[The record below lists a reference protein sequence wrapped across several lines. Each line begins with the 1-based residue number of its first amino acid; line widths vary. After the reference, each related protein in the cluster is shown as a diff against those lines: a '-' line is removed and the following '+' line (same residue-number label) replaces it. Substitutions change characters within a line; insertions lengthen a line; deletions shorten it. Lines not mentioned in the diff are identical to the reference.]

1 MSKIDELLKD
11 EKVEWKKLGEVSQIL
26 KGKQFNK
33 RDMLEDGI
41 YPVINGGILPSG
53 YINLFNRNENTIT
66 VSQGGASAGYVN
78 FIEEKFWL
86 GAHAFSVIP
95 DNEII
100 TEYAYDYSCFNRL
113 LFHIL
118 KMNQMNLQD
127 SKEGAGIPSVSKDKL
142 SIIEVPLTS
151 KQVQKEIVKTLDKFT
166 NYVTELQSELQSR
179 TKQYEYYRDM
189 LLSEEYLNII
199 SEKIYGIEN
208 KNEITYC
215 RIKDVCNRQKGIN
228 ITAEKMKEL
237 NSDNAPVKIFAGGST
252 TAHLDV
258 DVVGKKNVIEIPSV
272 IVKSRGNI
280 DFEYYD
286 KPFSH
291 KNEMWSYSTINDE
304 VLNIKFLFYLLKNN
318 LKYFKDNSI
327 SGKLPQISTG
337 VTDNYK
343 IPIIPIVIQ
352 NKVVE
357 ILDKFQSLLADTK
370 GLLPQEI
377 EQRQKQYEYYREK
390 LLTFDENSVK
400 RERERERAYLS
411 NSYLNS
417 LKEAGKIVG
426 VSVFGVELKK
436 LEDFAEIYDGTH
448 QTPKYVNTGV
458 PFISVQDIKNIYGTN
473 KYITMEEYNKFKV
486 KPRKNDVF
494 MTRIGDIG
502 TCAIV
507 KNDDDLAY
515 YVTLALIRPSNDIVL
530 SKFLKYLIESNQ
542 GKKEL
547 SKRILHNATPIKINL
562 GEIGKL
568 KFFIPSIPVQE
579 HIVSILDKFDNIVND
594 ISKGLPKEIELRQKQ
609 YEHYREKLLSFK
621 RNN

>member
-400 RERERERAYLS
+400 RERERERES
-411 NSYLNS
+411 IS
-417 LKEAGKIVG
+417 L
-426 VSVFGVELKK
+426 
-436 LEDFAEIYDGTH
+436 
-448 QTPKYVNTGV
+448 
-458 PFISVQDIKNIYGTN
+458 
-473 KYITMEEYNKFKV
+473 
-486 KPRKNDVF
+486 
-494 MTRIGDIG
+494 
-502 TCAIV
+502 
-507 KNDDDLAY
+507 
-515 YVTLALIRPSNDIVL
+515 
-530 SKFLKYLIESNQ
+530 
-542 GKKEL
+542 
-547 SKRILHNATPIKINL
+547 
-562 GEIGKL
+562 
-568 KFFIPSIPVQE
+568 
-579 HIVSILDKFDNIVND
+579 
-594 ISKGLPKEIELRQKQ
+594 
-609 YEHYREKLLSFK
+609 
-621 RNN
+621 

>member
-127 SKEGAGIPSVSKDKL
+127 SKEGAGIPSISKDKL

-252 TAHLDV
+252 IAHLDV

-400 RERERERAYLS
+400 RERERAYLS

>member
-1 MSKIDELLKD
+1 
-11 EKVEWKKLGEVSQIL
+11 
-26 KGKQFNK
+26 
-33 RDMLEDGI
+33 
-41 YPVINGGILPSG
+41 
-53 YINLFNRNENTIT
+53 
-66 VSQGGASAGYVN
+66 
-78 FIEEKFWL
+78 
-86 GAHAFSVIP
+86 
-95 DNEII
+95 
-100 TEYAYDYSCFNRL
+100 
-113 LFHIL
+113 
-118 KMNQMNLQD
+118 MNLQD

-400 RERERERAYLS
+400 RERERERERES
-411 NSYLNS
+411 IS
-417 LKEAGKIVG
+417 L
-426 VSVFGVELKK
+426 
-436 LEDFAEIYDGTH
+436 
-448 QTPKYVNTGV
+448 
-458 PFISVQDIKNIYGTN
+458 
-473 KYITMEEYNKFKV
+473 
-486 KPRKNDVF
+486 
-494 MTRIGDIG
+494 
-502 TCAIV
+502 
-507 KNDDDLAY
+507 
-515 YVTLALIRPSNDIVL
+515 
-530 SKFLKYLIESNQ
+530 
-542 GKKEL
+542 
-547 SKRILHNATPIKINL
+547 
-562 GEIGKL
+562 
-568 KFFIPSIPVQE
+568 
-579 HIVSILDKFDNIVND
+579 
-594 ISKGLPKEIELRQKQ
+594 
-609 YEHYREKLLSFK
+609 
-621 RNN
+621 